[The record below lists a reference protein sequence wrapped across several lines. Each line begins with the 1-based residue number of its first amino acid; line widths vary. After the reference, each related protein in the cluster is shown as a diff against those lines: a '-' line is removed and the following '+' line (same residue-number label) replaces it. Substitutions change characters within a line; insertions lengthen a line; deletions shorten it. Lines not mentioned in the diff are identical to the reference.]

1 MTSSLQIGARR
12 SNGRQ
17 RRLSL
22 VIALVF
28 GLLAS
33 VFHCTTEVSAGD
45 LGIAGANATV
55 GAMDFDGAVPPDAP
69 DHKLPAHCGHCL
81 NHVTA
86 QPAFAVLVPSDIS
99 HQAPPAGQ
107 EQMLTSLAGLP
118 LFKPPRA

>member
-1 MTSSLQIGARR
+1 MTNGASIDAGFSSGQR
-12 SNGRQ
+12 

-22 VIALVF
+22 VVALVL

-33 VFHCTTEVSAGD
+33 LFHCTGELSAGD
-45 LGIAGANATV
+45 LAIAGSNATV
-55 GAMDFDGAVPPDAP
+55 LAMDFDGTTPTDGP

-81 NHVTA
+81 SHVTA
-86 QPAFAVLVPSDIS
+86 QPAFAVLVPSDID

-107 EQMLTSLAGLP
+107 EQMLASLAGLP